1 MREGGKGRKKR
12 WGGEGEGEGDGE
24 REREWERDREIE
36 GEKVMKRPVYL
47 YQGTPVNQQQK
58 AADKLV

>member
-1 MREGGKGRKKR
+1 MREGWKGRKKR
-12 WGGEGEGEGDGE
+12 WWGEGEGE
-24 REREWERDREIE
+24 RERRRDRDREIE